1 MNWQSCDRN
10 STTRCTRIEEPD
22 MNDDVDPRDLAEAKN
37 LLWNS
42 LTDEQHSMLVD
53 MAKIVRAARE
63 MLEGLAGGFE
73 GRM

>member
-1 MNWQSCDRN
+1 
-10 STTRCTRIEEPD
+10 

>member
-1 MNWQSCDRN
+1 
-10 STTRCTRIEEPD
+10 
-22 MNDDVDPRDLAEAKN
+22 MNDDVDPRDLDEAKN

-42 LTDEQHSMLVD
+42 LNEDQHSMLVD